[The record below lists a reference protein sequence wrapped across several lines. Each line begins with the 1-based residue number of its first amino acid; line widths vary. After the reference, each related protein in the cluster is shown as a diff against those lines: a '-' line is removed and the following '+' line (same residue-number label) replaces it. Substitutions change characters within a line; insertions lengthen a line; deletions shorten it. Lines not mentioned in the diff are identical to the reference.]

1 MSSLSIV
8 GPFSCLLLLLG
19 LSVAWSVMDI
29 CSRCD
34 LDNHRKKLRSVIAV
48 YDFHLRYV
56 FMEIPL
62 TWGVGLEITGNGR
75 DLG

>member
-34 LDNHRKKLRSVIAV
+34 LDNHRKNYAV